1 MTSAAPVFTSYGKKG
16 PLRGYYV
23 CVSTI
28 HVKMWVWGQV
38 LMCKC
43 CILWDIVISNNLY
56 LDYVSLASLHIN
68 NIINVRIYTYD
79 SWHTIGTTWALF
91 NSLVI
96 INALRRAI
104 FGCCFLFIYSW
115 EIEKTGKLQNGNR
128 ILTHFFKCIGAT
140 VAPFPIQE

>member
-28 HVKMWVWGQV
+28 HVKMWVWSQV

-68 NIINVRIYTYD
+68 SIINVRIYTYD
-79 SWHTIGTTWALF
+79 SWHTIGTKWALF

-104 FGCCFLFIYSW
+104 FCSCFLFIYSW

-128 ILTHFFKCIGAT
+128 ILTHFFN
-140 VAPFPIQE
+140 VLEPQ